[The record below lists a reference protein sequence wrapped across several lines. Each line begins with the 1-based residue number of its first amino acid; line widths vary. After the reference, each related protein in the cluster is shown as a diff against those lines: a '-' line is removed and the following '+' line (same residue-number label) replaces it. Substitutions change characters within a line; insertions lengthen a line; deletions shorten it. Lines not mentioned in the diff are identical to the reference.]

1 MRSCFQ
7 DKLAA
12 VENEML
18 RLDDTRL
25 RGTRIVEHCSPHN
38 KARTRR
44 LEVSIRTSSWNS
56 CARTPTATHVH
67 AFVFTGSGVM
77 ARRNVLDDELLH
89 LTELAQ
95 QAKKRQLTR
104 PVL

>member
-1 MRSCFQ
+1 
-7 DKLAA
+7 
-12 VENEML
+12 
-18 RLDDTRL
+18 
-25 RGTRIVEHCSPHN
+25 
-38 KARTRR
+38 
-44 LEVSIRTSSWNS
+44 
-56 CARTPTATHVH
+56 
-67 AFVFTGSGVM
+67 M